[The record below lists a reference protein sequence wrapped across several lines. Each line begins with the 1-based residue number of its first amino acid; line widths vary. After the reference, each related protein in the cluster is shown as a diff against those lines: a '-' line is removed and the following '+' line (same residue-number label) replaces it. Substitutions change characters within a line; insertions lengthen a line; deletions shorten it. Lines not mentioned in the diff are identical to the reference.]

1 MINFLKTQI
10 LPGTGLN
17 NTQVNTLCGM
27 LDPNKAVIY
36 GSSMLYAAKKVLTMG
51 PANVPIYDIDILT
64 NDLTKCDEIIQFLFT
79 ALPNTDLYDTNSY
92 IKGRSSLVNIFSNSR
107 YKSGVNLNTDFT
119 LNPIEYILKSS
130 SVPSGSN
137 NMGNIDINLFSVPTT
152 YGDSI
157 NSGIN
162 YIFGKNLV
170 FYDQTKV
177 KIQIIYKPDISG
189 NLVNYMKT
197 NGDFTIASGT
207 YDGNLL
213 TISNDINLGI
223 TVYRDTIGYYKYPGP
238 PDGKF
243 RPSWMLYR
251 IKKYMDRGYTIYFNT
266 QSQIDTWNTIPT
278 DTLAADANG
287 LPTPRTRWWTALDG
301 SGISLTRPAQI
312 CPFLLKPADYQETFY
327 VSCLLK
333 GTYILTPNG
342 YKLIETLK
350 DEDNIITHKGTTEK
364 IIKIK
369 KWTVK
374 WNSLQHLDSQMYK
387 IDGTN
392 TKNLLESQQSNKM
405 KLFPRRLN
413 DLKHPATYISHWHKV
428 LKDDKLVYTGDI
440 NLPYATKEEI
450 CDSDSTYELYHIQI
464 NDYKNNHLVINNG
477 IIVESWDG
485 IN

>member
-1 MINFLKTQI
+1 M
-10 LPGTGLN
+10 GS
-17 NTQVNTLCGM
+17 
-27 LDPNKAVIY
+27 LDVD
-36 GSSMLYAAKKVLTMG
+36 V
-51 PANVPIYDIDILT
+51 
-64 NDLTKCDEIIQFLFT
+64 F
-79 ALPNTDLYDTNSY
+79 
-92 IKGRSSLVNIFSNSR
+92 LVNS
-107 YKSGVNLNTDFT
+107 
-119 LNPIEYILKSS
+119 E
-130 SVPSGSN
+130 N
-137 NMGNIDINLFSVPTT
+137 NKGLDGAMSF
-152 YGDSI
+152 Y
-157 NSGIN
+157 
-162 YIFGKNLV
+162 FGTNLV
-170 FYDQTKV
+170 FYDQNKV

-197 NGDFTIASGT
+197 NSDFTIASGT

-223 TVYRDTIGYYKYPGP
+223 TVYRDDIGYFKNPY
-238 PDGKF
+238 DTNSKF
-243 RPSWMLYR
+243 KPSWMLYR
-251 IKKYMDRGYTIYFNT
+251 LKKYIDRGYTIYFNT
-266 QSQIDTWNTIPT
+266 QSQIDRWNTIRT
-278 DTLAADANG
+278 DKLVVGELIPN
-287 LPTPRTRWWTALDG
+287 PRTRWWTAQDNNG
-301 SGISLTRPAQI
+301 DSLTRPAQI
-312 CPFLLKPADYQETFY
+312 CPFRLKPKDYEETFY

-350 DEDNIITHKGTTEK
+350 SEDNIITHKGTTEK

-374 WNSLQHLDSQMYK
+374 WNSLQHLDSKMYK

-392 TKNLLESQQSNKM
+392 TINLLNSQQSNKM
-405 KLFPRRLN
+405 KLFPKRLN

-428 LKDDKLVYTGDI
+428 LKNDKLVYIGNI

-450 CDSDSTYELYHIQI
+450 CDPDGTYELYHIQI

>member
-36 GSSMLYAAKKVLTMG
+36 GSSLLYAAKQTLTMG
-51 PANVPIYDIDILT
+51 PTNVPIYDIDILT
-64 NDLTKCDEIIQFLFT
+64 NDLTKCNDLILFLFN
-79 ALPNTDLYDTNSY
+79 ALPATDVYGRDRNFITNTI
-92 IKGRSSLVNIFSNSR
+92 IKSSSR
-107 YKSGVNLNTDFT
+107 YKKGDSLNTDYT
-119 LNPIEYILKSS
+119 LTSNEYRLVSS
-130 SVPSGSN
+130 STPIGSN
-137 NMGNIDINLFSVPTT
+137 NMGNLNVTIAPLNT
-152 YGDSI
+152 YGL
-157 NSGIN
+157 NEGISF
-162 YIFGKNLV
+162 YFGKQVL
-170 FYDQTKV
+170 FYDSTKY
-177 KIQIIYKPDISG
+177 KIQIIYKADISG
-189 NLVNYMKT
+189 NIVNYMKT

-223 TVYRDTIGYYKYPGP
+223 TVYRDTIGYYSNNRS
-238 PDGKF
+238 DAKF
-243 RPSWMLYR
+243 RPQWMLYR
-251 IKKYMDRGYTIYFNT
+251 IKKYIDRGYTIYFDN
-266 QSQIDTWNTIPT
+266 QAQIDTWNTIAT
-278 DTLAADANG
+278 DDLQHG
-287 LPTPRTRWWTALDG
+287 SPRTRWWTAG
-301 SGISLTRPAQI
+301 NSLTRPALI
-312 CPFLLKPADYQETFY
+312 CPFRLKPNDYLETFY

-374 WNSLQHLDSQMYK
+374 WNSLQHLDCKMYK
-387 IDGTN
+387 IDGKN
-392 TKNLLESQQSNKM
+392 TINLLESQQSNKM

-428 LKDDKLVYTGDI
+428 LKDDKLVYTSDI

-450 CDSDSTYELYHIQI
+450 CDSDGTYELYHIHI